1 MWPSFG
7 SPASEPDA
15 PVLRERRTAALTRM
29 AVGAA
34 GILLA
39 LTVPSLT
46 SSPAPTVAGFAFIGL
61 TSLLQFLAP
70 RSGLL
75 RAEESLSGSSAVLII
90 GLGDEHV
97 SVLSI
102 LWLTA
107 IASGVLA
114 RGGRQ
119 HWLGRSIVLL
129 ALLAP
134 IVHRGVLGVEYAA
147 FCVATLGLL
156 LTSGRLTQELNQLLV
171 QARAQAQSAST
182 LLLAGDIAARMAERD
197 GQGPDER
204 SSTAWAASGAF
215 TAEEVASAGA
225 AIARL
230 IDGQGLTMVVQP
242 IVNIETGEAHAYEAL
257 ARFSHADIEGGPL
270 HWLALAQEL
279 GLRQELER
287 ACLRAGLELFAQ
299 RPPGTSLSLNLSAPV
314 LLEHATQEM
323 LRSAAGD
330 RPDGLRGLIVEIT
343 EETLVRG
350 DADLIE
356 AFECIRARGAC
367 LAVDDMGAGYSGL
380 RQITAVRPH
389 YLKLDRSLVSGID
402 DDAERAALV
411 GALASYSK
419 QVGCLLVVEGVETD
433 AELATV
439 RSIGALLVQGYRLG
453 RPAAPWPRPLEMPA
467 GARAPD
473 VAFRALAPLTGAV
486 GRVPVPLRASAGVGR
501 SAAA

>member
-15 PVLRERRTAALTRM
+15 PVLRARRTAALTRM

-39 LTVPSLT
+39 LTVPALT
-46 SSPAPTVAGFAFIGL
+46 SSPAPTIAGFAFIGL
-61 TSLLQFLAP
+61 TSLLQLLAP

-75 RAEESLSGSSAVLII
+75 GAEESLSGSSAVLIV
-90 GLGDEHV
+90 GLGEQHV

-134 IVHRGVLGVEYAA
+134 VVHYGALSMEYAA
-147 FCVATLGLL
+147 FCTATLGLL

-171 QARAQAQSAST
+171 QARAQATSAST
-182 LLLAGDIAARMAERD
+182 LLLAGDIAARMAARD
-197 GQGPDER
+197 GREPDQCPGVPE
-204 SSTAWAASGAF
+204 AASEAF
-215 TAEEVASAGA
+215 TADEVASAGA

-230 IDGQGLTMVVQP
+230 IDGEGLAMVVQP
-242 IVNIETGEAHAYEAL
+242 IVEIATGSAHAYEAL
-257 ARFSHADIEGGPL
+257 ARFSHPDIEGGPL

-279 GLRQELER
+279 GLRPELER
-287 ACLRAGLELFAQ
+287 ACLRAGLALFGQ
-299 RPPGTSLSLNLSAPV
+299 RPPGTSLSLNLSVPV
-314 LLEHATQEM
+314 LLERATQDM
-323 LRSAAGD
+323 LQAAAGS
-330 RPDGLRGLIVEIT
+330 RLDGLDGLIVEIT

-356 AFECIRARGAC
+356 AFESIRARGAC

-380 RQITAVRPH
+380 RQITAVRPR

-402 DDAERAALV
+402 GDTERAALV
-411 GALASYSK
+411 GALASYSE

-433 AELATV
+433 AELAVV
-439 RSIGALLVQGYRLG
+439 RSIGVPLAQGYRLG
-453 RPAAPWPRPLEMPA
+453 RPALPWPHPLAMTASA
-467 GARAPD
+467 GAPD
-473 VAFRALAPLTGAV
+473 MALRALAPLTGAV
-486 GRVPVPLRASAGVGR
+486 GRAPVTLRATAGIGR
-501 SAAA
+501 SAA